1 MINKNNLLTKKF
13 RGVYMWK
20 KISLI
25 FLFFALS
32 LQAQENAP
40 FNNFDIETIN
50 HWNFKISIVNWESAT
65 IKNALEVPYI
75 TFLSDL
81 IKSKYNLFIND
92 SPKKIKGISYQFSTP
107 KCNKNQC
114 SDFYIS
120 FITTKSNYFPAYKN
134 NVESARTI
142 FQIPNDII
150 TSTIVNN
157 TEGYLSSS
165 NQDLKNIFLSYHNDY
180 YFFQNHPYLKNIGFR
195 FGLGLDLY
203 QYKATIEGIESL
215 NSFYEEIHQ
224 NNPSQNKTLVNTANI
239 YVTNQLDFLEAALKL
254 KVGVNYIFEFLEK
267 NLVFIGIDLHY
278 GYGAVS
284 YKLKEN
290 RINTDFVNILN
301 SGTINPLAISAALP
315 QSRLTDG
322 PAFLEIPGYEYYLSY
337 GYKIDPHQIV
347 RVVYRYKQEY
357 HNLQS
362 PKIEPDENIN
372 LAAVSQ
378 GDLTPVLLSQIKPT
392 GLLPKNS
399 EFIREIGIEYM
410 YKF

>member
-1 MINKNNLLTKKF
+1 
-13 RGVYMWK
+13 MWK
-20 KISLI
+20 KTSLI
-25 FLFFALS
+25 FLFFVLT
-32 LQAQENAP
+32 LHAQEKTP

-50 HWNFKISIVNWESAT
+50 HWNVKISMVNWESAT

-81 IKSKYNLFIND
+81 IKGKFNLFLND
-92 SPKKIKGISYQFSTP
+92 SPKKIKGVSYQFSTP

-114 SDFYIS
+114 SDLYINI
-120 FITTKSNYFPAYKN
+120 ITSKSNYFPAYKN
-134 NVESARTI
+134 NTESAKTTFKTSTDTI
-142 FQIPNDII
+142 
-150 TSTIVNN
+150 TTTIVNDSY
-157 TEGYLSSS
+157 GILSSS
-165 NQDLKNIFLSYHNDY
+165 KQDLKNIFLGYHNDY
-180 YFFQNHPYLKNIGFR
+180 YLFQNHPYFKNIGFR
-195 FGLGLDLY
+195 FGFGIDLY
-203 QYKATIEGIESL
+203 QYKATITGIETL
-215 NSFYEEIHQ
+215 NSFYQEIHQ
-224 NNPSQNKTLVNTANI
+224 NDPSQNKTLINTANI
-239 YVTNQLDFLEAALKL
+239 YVTNQLDYLEAALKL
-254 KVGVNYIFEFLEK
+254 IAGVNYIYEFLER
-267 NLVFIGIDLHY
+267 NLVSVGIDLHY

-284 YKLKEN
+284 YKLKET
-290 RINTDFVNILN
+290 RFNTDFINILN
-301 SGTINPLAISAALP
+301 SGTINPLAISSALP
-315 QSRLTDG
+315 QSKLTDG

-337 GYKIDPHQIV
+337 GYKIDPNQIV

-378 GDLTPVLLSQIKPT
+378 GDLTPILLSQIKPA